1 MSNAHEIENLEDKIF
16 STVRRNG
23 NYSIPK
29 NAMNIYTPILTLLTK
44 MSEDGLV
51 VQSETLNKFIFTA
64 TEKMAKTVVIRGVVA
79 DKVRIGFQLCLKKSD
94 EVVSKVNSRNREVYI
109 KDIDFLGVVHS
120 VETKEVPANL
130 WEKLTFRKNSVRTV
144 IKFKYKTLMVSPDT
158 ELMRVR

>member
-64 TEKMAKTVVIRGVVA
+64 TEKMAKTVVIRGVAA